1 MMKTITTM
9 IIARRYSV
17 FIRTFAIADRIAHLT
32 GNNEQMRLASSIL
45 SFLPSLMQWSSSRHP
60 RSS

>member
-9 IIARRYSV
+9 IIARRYSI

-45 SFLPSLMQWSSSRHP
+45 SFLPSLM
-60 RSS
+60 